1 MDQFIVGTEQDG
13 DVVAIPV
20 NRILYM
26 RQDPAF
32 TEVVIEGGKEFRLME
47 QLEQLGIAI
56 YQPQQQQEE
65 TKEA

>member
-1 MDQFIVGTEQDG
+1 MDQFIIGTEQDG

-20 NRILYM
+20 SRVLYM

-32 TEVVIEGGKEFRLME
+32 TEIVIEGGKEFRLIE
-47 QLEQLGIAI
+47 QLAQLGIAI

-65 TKEA
+65 IQTT